1 MHLALVCLKKLEPKK
16 FYEEF
21 PNDRPQR
28 DGKYIEIKETELEP
42 TPGQI
47 VHFTTV
53 KAHRFYQFAMC
64 YYKIWRY
71 KEGGDLL
78 DGVRE
83 VEELRKSNTVHPL
96 ATDKLLPK
104 NDKKVTKELTMTSD
118 VEWWAFVD
126 NCLIKAI
133 QNYKEITMEI
143 NGHRQPVFIDLI
155 IKLTIA
161 RSYANK

>member
-1 MHLALVCLKKLEPKK
+1 
-16 FYEEF
+16 
-21 PNDRPQR
+21 
-28 DGKYIEIKETELEP
+28 
-42 TPGQI
+42 
-47 VHFTTV
+47 
-53 KAHRFYQFAMC
+53 MC

-83 VEELRKSNTVHPL
+83 VEELRKSNTVHPS

-104 NDKKVTKELTMTSD
+104 NDKKVTKELSMTSD

-143 NGHRQPVFIDLI
+143 NGHKQPVFIDLI